1 MTRIP
6 KKAIFSLCGPFHR
19 GYKTCR
25 LCNKGAWLEPSSFV
39 GCLQNS
45 WILIY
50 LDIRHSRVGS
60 QAESSCQIL
69 EGEASEVLSKGGAGS
84 VRRKNVIFSCPGRMF
99 SYCVRARA
107 YTHVLACVYST
118 CASTCTIYT
127 CFTLPPTCV
136 KLTGLQLS
144 VFLALLVV
152 CDRH

>member
-1 MTRIP
+1 MLIVIYKNNQSPTAAKYVSLQLTTLWHPSDTGSLYFCWLRSTTMTRIP

-84 VRRKNVIFSCPGRMF
+84 VRRKNVIFLYNPCMHKTP
-99 SYCVRARA
+99 
-107 YTHVLACVYST
+107 
-118 CASTCTIYT
+118 
-127 CFTLPPTCV
+127 
-136 KLTGLQLS
+136 
-144 VFLALLVV
+144 LALSSY
-152 CDRH
+152 D